1 MFAIHLSTVAF
12 NKQKNWWSAY
22 H

>member
-1 MFAIHLSTVAF
+1 MSTVAF